1 MRTDGKQH
9 PSEQG
14 DNDQQGQL
22 APPPAGQTPNT
33 QSLNSYESVRQYVNR
48 TLCDLENLEPH
59 HFPLSERTLQR
70 AGSPCGVMFVLHG
83 PRQLQVSAVW
93 EIDRNVI
100 WFYNAIGQRC
110 QQKQLEQPVAV
121 ECAIDHHNRPHEL
134 ALATA
139 G

>member
-1 MRTDGKQH
+1 MRTHGEQQ

-14 DNDQQGQL
+14 DTPHGEPL
-22 APPPAGQTPNT
+22 TAP
-33 QSLNSYESVRQYVNR
+33 SLSSHESIRQYVNQK
-48 TLCDLENLEPH
+48 LCELENLEPD
-59 HFPLSERTLQR
+59 HFPLSERTLER

-93 EIDRNVI
+93 EIDRNQI
-100 WFYNAIGQRC
+100 WFYNAIGERC
-110 QQKQLEQPVAV
+110 HQTQLCKPVAV
-121 ECAIDHHNRPHEL
+121 ESSADRYSASEV